1 MTARGVG
8 WAAMATLT
16 ALVLAVAGPRLVD
29 LAFAVEAEPT
39 DLFFSPVSES
49 FVFREHRGGHDFVYG
64 DSTGATFDRRTFE
77 TRIPFI
83 YYRNMELWGLLP
95 LELQG
100 ERFDAAAIRAG
111 RQVFE
116 LAPRELA
123 DRRPSIAVH
132 PLLETNPGRARLRFP
147 EDVFRFTADAM
158 EFVNVD
164 TNRVDPVLTER
175 FTTALDD
182 VGFAFPAR
190 GVFGRP
196 TILKPFD
203 DGWFVVD
210 GTGAVFHLR
219 RVDGAPDIRRT
230 PIPPNLGIRHIE
242 VVENER
248 REIRALLLT
257 EDGRLFAVA
266 YDDYGLI
273 PLPSDGYAPDRMA
286 YKLLVNPL
294 YATAVYADAHATT
307 AVAMTRDFEPIAAYS
322 RPAPV
327 PATATA
333 GGAAATL
340 AAVAFPWTLTLDAAN
355 GPYLAWRVQW
365 SGPLGALGLALA
377 LAATLTL
384 ARLGRATRATTLP
397 RLALVAL
404 VGPPGL
410 AAVVA
415 TPWPRGP

>member
-1 MTARGVG
+1 MTAHGVG

-100 ERFDAAAIRAG
+100 ERFDATAIRAN

-116 LAPRELA
+116 LKPRELV
-123 DRRPSIAVH
+123 DRRPSIAVY
-132 PLLETNPGRARLRFP
+132 PLLEANPGRARLRFP

-164 TNRVDPVLTER
+164 TNRVDPELTAR
-175 FTTALDD
+175 FTAALRYA
-182 VGFAFPAR
+182 GFAFPAR

-210 GTGAVFHLR
+210 DTGVVFHLR
-219 RVDGAPDIRRT
+219 RVDGAPDIERT
-230 PIPPNLGIRHIE
+230 PIPTDLPVRHIK

-266 YDDYGLI
+266 YDDYRLI
-273 PLPSDGYAPDRMA
+273 PLPSAGYAPDRMA
-286 YKLLVNPL
+286 YKLLMNPL
-294 YATAVYADAHATT
+294 YATAVYADAHATK
-307 AVAMTRDFEPIAAYS
+307 AVAMTRDFDPIAAYT
-322 RPAPV
+322 RPAP
-327 PATATA
+327 ATD
-333 GGAAATL
+333 GGAVSTFT
-340 AAVAFPWTLTLDAAN
+340 AVAFPWTLSLDDAN

-377 LAATLTL
+377 LAITLAL
-384 ARLGRATRATTLP
+384 ARLRRATRAATLP

-410 AAVVA
+410 AAVAA
-415 TPWPRGP
+415 TPWPGRP

>member
-8 WAAMATLT
+8 WAAMATLV
-16 ALVLAVAGPRLVD
+16 ALVLALAGPRLVD
-29 LAFAVEAEPT
+29 LAFAVDAEPT
-39 DLFFSPVSES
+39 DLFFSPVSQT
-49 FVFREHRGGHDFVYG
+49 FVFREHRGGHAFVYG
-64 DSTGATFDRRTFE
+64 DSTGASFDRRTFE

-100 ERFDAAAIRAG
+100 ERFDAASIRAN

-116 LAPRELA
+116 LEPRELE

-210 GTGAVFHLR
+210 DTGAVYHLR
-219 RVDGAPDIRRT
+219 RVDGAPDITRT
-230 PIPPNLGIRHIE
+230 PIRTDFVVRHIK

-266 YDDYGLI
+266 YDDYRLI
-273 PLPSDGYAPDRMA
+273 PLPSAGYAPNRMA

-294 YATAVYADAHATT
+294 YATAVYADEHTT
-307 AVAMTRDFEPIAAYS
+307 RAVAMTRDFDPIAAYA
-322 RPAPV
+322 RPAP
-327 PATATA
+327 ATK
-333 GGAAATL
+333 GGAVSTV
-340 AAVAFPWTLTLDAAN
+340 AAVAFPWTLSLDDAD
-355 GPYLAWRVQW
+355 GSYLAWRVQW

-377 LAATLTL
+377 LAITLVL
-384 ARLGRATRATTLP
+384 ARRRGATRATTLP

-404 VGPPGL
+404 VGPAGL
-410 AAVVA
+410 AAVAA
-415 TPWPRGP
+415 TPWPRGR